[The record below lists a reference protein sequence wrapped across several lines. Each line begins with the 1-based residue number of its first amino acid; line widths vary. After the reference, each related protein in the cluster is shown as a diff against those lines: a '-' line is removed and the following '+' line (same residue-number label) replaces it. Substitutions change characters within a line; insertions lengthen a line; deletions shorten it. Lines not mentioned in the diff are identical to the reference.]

1 MSISKSD
8 GSVVEHDA
16 ATIIQSS
23 FRGFLARKRHAIT
36 QIPNQNREFYSV
48 LIYGNDPLLEGL
60 PLHSKEER
68 IALIGT
74 SGMRSADIACQLSSG
89 ITKLI
94 IIDNSDQVI
103 AFWHAARALIK
114 KTSTTDLFLSELGEY
129 VTASKCNRRGLTKI
143 EFSYLNQLFDQYG
156 FHKLQ
161 KIIGGVTVI
170 AQSWADRDV
179 MIKVKNCL
187 TFLGIK
193 TIYAYPSNIIA
204 HLRAEGQRSNANQVI
219 DNIELLNPALA
230 IHTDLVAEK
239 PERVF
244 ITADHSFASVSENLK
259 LDSIKFNSSQN
270 RSGAMEALLLMS
282 FYKRL
287 KGSSSDVFSSSHSS
301 SSMPVLHKELDCI
314 SVSEFSDSEEN
325 CFRNN

>member
-8 GSVVEHDA
+8 SSVSEHAA
-16 ATIIQSS
+16 ATIIQSG

-48 LIYGNDPLLEGL
+48 LIYGNDPLIDGL
-60 PLHSKEER
+60 PLHSKEDH

-74 SGMRSADIACQLSSG
+74 SGMRSADIACQLSCG

-94 IIDNSDQVI
+94 IIDNSEQVI
-103 AFWHAARALIK
+103 AFWHVARALIK
-114 KTSTTDLFLSELGEY
+114 KTSTKDLFLSELGEY
-129 VTASKCNRRGLTKI
+129 VTASKCNRRDLTKI

-156 FHKLQ
+156 FQKLQ

-170 AQSWADRDV
+170 AQSWVDRDV
-179 MIKVKNCL
+179 MVKVKNSL

-193 TIYAYPSNIIA
+193 TIYAYPSNIVA
-204 HLRAEGQRSNANQVI
+204 HLRAEGQRSNANRVI
-219 DNIELLNPALA
+219 YNIELLNPTLA
-230 IHTDLVAEK
+230 IHTDLVAGK

-244 ITADHSFASVSENLK
+244 ITADHSFASVSVNLK
-259 LDSIKFNSSQN
+259 LDSIKFNSSEN

-287 KGSSSDVFSSSHSS
+287 KGSSSSLSHSS
-301 SSMPVLHKELDCI
+301 SSMPVSHKELDCT
-314 SVSEFSDSEEN
+314 SVSEFDDLEEN